1 MKRRHVFGSG
11 SRPVLSTPHGP
22 ALPHHGSAWHWV
34 TDHKAL
40 VETLAVLSGALVI
53 VLAFAWVQRTS
64 VIVEST
70 SSISALDAYRA
81 LHNYDAI
88 EEARARRLINPRP
101 VADRSYDAIED
112 LRAER
117 LLLQGDRRY
126 DAIEDLRAARL
137 LTPLATPDRSYDA
150 IEEIR
155 ATRDLGR

>member
-11 SRPVLSTPHGP
+11 SRPVMSTPHGP
-22 ALPHHGSAWHWV
+22 AVPHGPSWHWV

-40 VETLAVLSGALVI
+40 VETLAVLLGALVI

-64 VIVEST
+64 VIVESP
-70 SSISALDAYRA
+70 SSISALDTYRA

-101 VADRSYDAIED
+101 VADRTYDAIED

-117 LLLQGDRRY
+117 LLLQGDRSY

-137 LTPLATPDRSYDA
+137 ITPLATPDRSYDA